1 MQTLSFPRKPLRRH
15 CVTQSQGA
23 QRPSP
28 QPSPGG
34 RGRKRG
40 ALYATV
46 ISASVAYTVPSSSIH
61 SNRRRPDSVATVKKA
76 R

>member
-1 MQTLSFPRKPLRRH
+1 MQTLSFPRKPLRPTGPRGPL
-15 CVTQSQGA
+15 TAALPREQGA
-23 QRPSP
+23 IPNLP
-28 QPSPGG
+28 EGE
-34 RGRKRG
+34 

-61 SNRRRPDSVATVKKA
+61 SKRRRPDSVATVKKA